1 MNKIYS
7 DEFKLSVVLDYYS
20 SSLGVRAIAM
30 KYNLP
35 SKNYINNWEQQL
47 IDKGLLPPNSTK
59 QEKSVARSKES
70 IVRNDTRTP
79 LERHYE
85 DEIEILKARIE
96 YLEGLESLKP
106 FLKKKEPVKQNT
118 K

>member
-1 MNKIYS
+1 MNKKYS
-7 DEFKLSVVLDYYS
+7 DEFKLSVVLDYYNN
-20 SSLGVRAIAM
+20 SLGVRATAT

-47 IDKGLLPPNSTK
+47 IEKGLLPADSTK
-59 QEKSVARSKES
+59 PEKSVARSKES
-70 IVRNDTRTP
+70 IFYKDDRTAR
-79 LERHYE
+79 EKQYE
-85 DEIEILKARIE
+85 DEIELLRARVA

-106 FLKKKEPVKQNT
+106 FLKKKEKIKRNT

>member
-7 DEFKLSVVLDYYS
+7 DEFKLSVILDYYS
-20 SSLGVRAIAM
+20 CSLGVRAIAM

-47 IDKGLLPPNSTK
+47 IEKGLLPPNSTK
-59 QEKSVARSKES
+59 QVKSVARSKES
-70 IVRNDTRTP
+70 VVRNDDRTP

-85 DEIEILKARIE
+85 EEIEILKARID

-106 FLKKKEPVKQNT
+106 FLKKKDSKMQNM